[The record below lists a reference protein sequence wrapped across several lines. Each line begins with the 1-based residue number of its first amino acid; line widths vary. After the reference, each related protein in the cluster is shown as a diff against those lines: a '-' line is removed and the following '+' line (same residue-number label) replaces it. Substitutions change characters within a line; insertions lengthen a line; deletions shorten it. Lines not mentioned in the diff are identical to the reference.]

1 MWYNKAYQI
10 VDRICK
16 RLISSGS
23 TLSISNLLNS
33 IQIQK
38 GVKYKMDKKKL
49 YVGNLPWTMTN
60 DSLKDLFAP
69 YGEISEAIIIM
80 DRYSGRSKG
89 FGFVTFVNDADAE
102 KAAAEMAEKEIEG
115 RKIVVNVARPREDRG
130 TRPGGGAGGYRRDF
144 RKSY

>member
-1 MWYNKAYQI
+1 
-10 VDRICK
+10 
-16 RLISSGS
+16 
-23 TLSISNLLNS
+23 
-33 IQIQK
+33 
-38 GVKYKMDKKKL
+38 MDKKKL

-102 KAAAEMAEKEIEG
+102 KAAAEMAEKEI
-115 RKIVVNVARPREDRG
+115 
-130 TRPGGGAGGYRRDF
+130 
-144 RKSY
+144 